1 MTNRNQKASGLLPD
15 GRVMKRW
22 LIPGVVCG
30 SCLGIG
36 LSQPAISDNSAPIG
50 QALPG
55 ELALSV
61 SDIREL
67 GGGIL
72 RSGLKA
78 QKKEDVSY
86 ATLLQRQALIQIKL
100 VDGQLAAVVL
110 PGMACPGQ

>member
-1 MTNRNQKASGLLPD
+1 
-15 GRVMKRW
+15 MKK
-22 LIPGVVCG
+22 
-30 SCLGIG
+30 
-36 LSQPAISDNSAPIG
+36 
-50 QALPG
+50 
-55 ELALSV
+55 
-61 SDIREL
+61 L

-78 QKKEDVSY
+78 QRKGNESY

>member
-1 MTNRNQKASGLLPD
+1 M
-15 GRVMKRW
+15 
-22 LIPGVVCG
+22 
-30 SCLGIG
+30 
-36 LSQPAISDNSAPIG
+36 SA
-50 QALPG
+50 
-55 ELALSV
+55 
-61 SDIREL
+61 SDIRAL

-78 QKKEDVSY
+78 QKKGKESY